1 MLNFKTLILIFIS
14 VFLLTSCQ
22 SVKETLSMK
31 KKNNTNEFLVNKKN
45 PLTMPPD
52 FEKLPKPSDEEIIED
67 ENNEQKK
74 INFSKVLKKS
84 KIKSKNQNTNLEKS
98 VSDILNSNENF

>member
-1 MLNFKTLILIFIS
+1 
-14 VFLLTSCQ
+14 
-22 SVKETLSMK
+22 MK

-67 ENNEQKK
+67 EYEKFDNEYVPEEE
-74 INFSKVLKKS
+74 SY
-84 KIKSKNQNTNLEKS
+84 
-98 VSDILNSNENF
+98 SDVKDLL

>member
-1 MLNFKTLILIFIS
+1 
-14 VFLLTSCQ
+14 
-22 SVKETLSMK
+22 MK

-67 ENNEQKK
+67 NEQKK

-98 VSDILNSNENF
+98 ISDILNWNENF